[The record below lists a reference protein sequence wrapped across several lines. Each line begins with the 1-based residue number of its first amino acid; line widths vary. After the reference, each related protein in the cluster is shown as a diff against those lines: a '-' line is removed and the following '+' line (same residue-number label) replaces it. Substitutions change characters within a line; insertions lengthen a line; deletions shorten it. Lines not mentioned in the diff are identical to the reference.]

1 MTIKIL
7 ELCLIL
13 GSSFKEFVEFSLG
26 CVAQLLKLRLQTKP
40 SLNLSQSLSVVPT
53 ATQAR
58 FAPSAV
64 NGIRKKNAAVVRKR
78 GTADG
83 TRNGGV
89 HITPFRTYFSF
100 SLFSFSSWLVCFF
113 QFRKAFVE

>member
-26 CVAQLLKLRLQTKP
+26 CVAQLLKLRVQTKP

-64 NGIRKKNAAVVRKR
+64 NGIRKKKR
-78 GTADG
+78 CGSAE
-83 TRNGGV
+83 TRNGRRNAERRRSHYAV
-89 HITPFRTYFSF
+89 PYVF
-100 SLFSFSSWLVCFF
+100 
-113 QFRKAFVE
+113 